1 MGWKIDVEIHIRSSF
16 GFHSV
21 PLMFWKVQGSRY
33 LINDKKSQPVS
44 AYLSYDLN
52 IIVWRMSASSRQPGG
67 SMPPDWAYRTV
78 VVCAVSSDLWKIFTT
93 IQHSDLCG
101 NADPDVYVQD
111 FSFKTI
117 IKELS

>member
-21 PLMFWKVQGSRY
+21 PLMFWKVKGSRY

-52 IIVWRMSASSRQPGG
+52 VIV
-67 SMPPDWAYRTV
+67 
-78 VVCAVSSDLWKIFTT
+78 
-93 IQHSDLCG
+93 
-101 NADPDVYVQD
+101 
-111 FSFKTI
+111 
-117 IKELS
+117 